1 MKTIVC
7 MFFSGMERRKY
18 LPIIQNKY
26 SIIQRKIF
34 KIKTKNKTLQICIG
48 DEAIKTSQRRRTF
61 PLKDDSCVMRV
72 SLFVRRNARRMILLI
87 NFKAKL
93 FANIENFIYLICYL
107 STKEL

>member
-1 MKTIVC
+1 
-7 MFFSGMERRKY
+7 MERRHY

-48 DEAIKTSQRRRTF
+48 DEAIKTSQRRRIF

-72 SLFVRRNARRMILLI
+72 PLFVRRNARRMILIMKTILLI
-87 NFKAKL
+87 LKPNCL
-93 FANIENFIYLICYL
+93 QNIENFIYLICYL
-107 STKEL
+107 SMKE